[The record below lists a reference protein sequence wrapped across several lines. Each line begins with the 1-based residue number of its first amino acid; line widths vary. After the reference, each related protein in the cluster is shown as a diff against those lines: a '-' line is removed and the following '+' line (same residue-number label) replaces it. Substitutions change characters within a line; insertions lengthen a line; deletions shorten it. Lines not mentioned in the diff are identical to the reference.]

1 MQAGNVTPA
10 QNDILTVFF
19 LKSSFVINYL
29 EVLVNRSLLIDE
41 QSVSAVNA
49 LLEVKP
55 TIWEF
60 FRRTIDGQHHFWQ
73 INYSTAR
80 TEYRNLD
87 ELGVLLDRMQDALF
101 SINLLIG
108 NLSEVEVLPPLN

>member
-1 MQAGNVTPA
+1 MQAGNVIPA
-10 QNDILTVFF
+10 QNDVLTVFF

-60 FRRTIDGQHHFWQ
+60 FRRTIDGQHHF
-73 INYSTAR
+73 
-80 TEYRNLD
+80 
-87 ELGVLLDRMQDALF
+87 
-101 SINLLIG
+101 
-108 NLSEVEVLPPLN
+108 

>member
-1 MQAGNVTPA
+1 MQAGNVTPDQRGVLA
-10 QNDILTVFF
+10 VFL
-19 LKSSFVINYL
+19 LKSSLVIGYL
-29 EVLVNRSLLIDE
+29 NVLVERSLLIDE

-55 TIWEF
+55 TLWEF

-101 SINLLIG
+101 SINY
-108 NLSEVEVLPPLN
+108 

>member
-1 MQAGNVTPA
+1 MYQWFNNSDITDVINAMQAGNVTPA

-55 TIWEF
+55 TLWEF
-60 FRRTIDGQHHFWQ
+60 FRRTIDGQHHF
-73 INYSTAR
+73 
-80 TEYRNLD
+80 
-87 ELGVLLDRMQDALF
+87 
-101 SINLLIG
+101 
-108 NLSEVEVLPPLN
+108 